1 MLLCHSYSS
10 LFFKTGAGGGGGF
23 FLLEVLKQNS
33 VFAAVTITSASAF
46 KVVGPKARALSTDA

>member
-10 LFFKTGAGGGGGF
+10 LFFKTGAGGGVF